1 MYVPINPSSA
11 GHDPLLMMLLG
22 FALAMTVVVV
32 IVLLLKR
39 PSGYAAPGYALPPA
53 AYPNSGQDDS
63 RSVGCVLIPLLM
75 VVAVAL
81 MAILS

>member
-1 MYVPINPSSA
+1 MYASINPSSA

-39 PSGYAAPGYALPPA
+39 PSSYAAPGYAPPPA
-53 AYPNSGQDDS
+53 AYPNTVQDDG
-63 RSVGCVLIPLLM
+63 RSVGCVLIPLLII
-75 VVAVAL
+75 VAVAL